1 MRCHLIKVSKVIY
14 CRGDILLPTC
24 FTATGEGEV
33 QNLSFQLE
41 FHRLQ
46 SDVKGCAS
54 QMQTLSTKLTSQ
66 DEDIS
71 AIKEE
76 LKQLLSELSKT
87 RIALSIIADK
97 L

>member
-71 AIKEE
+71 EE